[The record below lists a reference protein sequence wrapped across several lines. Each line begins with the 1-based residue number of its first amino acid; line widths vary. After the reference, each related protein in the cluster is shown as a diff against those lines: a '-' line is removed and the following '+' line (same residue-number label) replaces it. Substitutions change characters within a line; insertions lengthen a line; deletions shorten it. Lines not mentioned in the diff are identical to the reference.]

1 MPKNEMGGRGDA
13 RWEQTQRGARNR
25 EQDFHERWSQ
35 QQRERDRQNYGGTG
49 FNAFGGPPTP
59 PRQYQQRRPTPPPPP
74 PQSPRRDYYKI
85 LNLKKGASARE
96 VKKAYHAGAK
106 KWHPDKNRQPGQEA
120 RLEKAERNFKLIARA
135 YEVLSDEAQRRDYDR
150 GVDVDD

>member
-1 MPKNEMGGRGDA
+1 MNSAQVVELFRRRLRDEIEFDRP
-13 RWEQTQRGARNR
+13 Q
-25 EQDFHERWSQ
+25 ERFFQPFIGES
-35 QQRERDRQNYGGTG
+35 G
-49 FNAFGGPPTP
+49 
-59 PRQYQQRRPTPPPPP
+59 
-74 PQSPRRDYYKI
+74 SPRRDYYKI

-150 GVDVDD
+150 GVDVDDELYKKRAAAAESGGYHQATGRRKKR